1 MYMYL
6 IIKRYLYGIC
16 RSVNDHIEKDANDHN
31 LITVQHGSA
40 DTVGRAVNV
49 KYRKWR
55 LGVL

>member
-1 MYMYL
+1 MYL